1 MKKAI
6 WVLFLIAGSSA
17 FLPALMAQQPGQVQ
31 GTVEDPHRAP
41 VAQASVK
48 LIAQPTVTALKAVT
62 DEAGHFVFTEV
73 AAGEYLLQVKMQG
86 FEKAELQLKVGSSP
100 TPAQRVRLKVAT
112 VTEEI
117 TVSARSAD
125 PTAPDQ
131 NTTAVDLDHDL
142 LRSLPAK
149 NDNPLAVA
157 SLFVDPAANG
167 AEGTKIV
174 VDGVEG
180 DQLDV
185 PLSSIKSIT
194 VNKNPYSTE
203 FGRPGKGRIEVVT
216 RGGSIRRF
224 HRRFS
229 FTFRDASMDARN
241 AFANVRPPR
250 RRELFE
256 GSIDGPLVR
265 DKVTFFVGGEY
276 LKDNDSAFVSAETPS
291 GLLAE
296 SLGIPRRTPRL
307 FGRVDFRLT
316 PLQILSVRYNWSR
329 DSLPNQGVGAFDLPE
344 RAWNQTKET
353 HEVRISETA
362 IPSANFSNEVR
373 FDFRSRAKEIRSL
386 SDAPAILVL
395 GAFNSGGGQ
404 ISLRNAENA
413 VDFQDL
419 VSYIHGKHTFRFGAI
434 VKSRLIDFSDSSNFG
449 GTFTF
454 SDLASLASRQPFKLT
469 VNRGDPRV
477 SFNQHEFAYFFQDE
491 MRFWPRFGLLLG
503 LRHELQ
509 SNLDDHHNLAPRVAL
524 AYTTADGQTVLRAGA
539 GIFYQRQPVTVEHQS
554 LLLGG
559 SHLRQIV
566 ISNPSFPLVGDP
578 SALANLPPPSVV
590 RIDPNIRG
598 AYAIQASLGVERKL
612 GRQSYLSAEYTMLR
626 GLELYRMR
634 DVNAPL
640 PATGLRP
647 DPNFLNMDQF
657 ETSGSSHSHSLNLG
671 FRTSVRGKLQL
682 VSQYT
687 LSHAIDDT
695 SGLSSLPADNFDLR
709 SERGRADFDQ
719 RHRFNLAGVL
729 KLPHGFGCGLITSV
743 SSGIPYNITTGF
755 DNNHDTVSNDR
766 PSLGNP
772 NAPFTSFGIDGSFIG
787 QTPGVLYNGATA
799 LFGTTPPP
807 VVHAN
812 DVHWLIL
819 PGAGNIGRNIGNGPS
834 FVNVDLRF
842 SKKFMLRRSKSKT
855 EASRDVEFRL
865 DGFNIFNH
873 VNARNFVG
881 TLSSPLFG
889 LANSAFPARELQT
902 SVRFSF

>member
-1 MKKAI
+1 MKKAM
-6 WVLFLIAGSSA
+6 WVLFLIAWSTG
-17 FLPALMAQQPGQVQ
+17 FLPTLLAQQSGQVQ

-41 VAQASVK
+41 VAQAAVK
-48 LIAQPTVTALKAVT
+48 LILQPTGTALKAVT
-62 DEAGHFVFTEV
+62 DDAGHFLFTGVEP
-73 AAGEYLLQVKMQG
+73 GEYLLQVELEG
-86 FEKAELQLKVGSSP
+86 FEKAELQLRVGISP
-100 TPAQRVRLKVAT
+100 TPTQRVRLKVAN
-112 VTEEI
+112 VSEEI

-131 NTTAVDLDHDL
+131 NATAVEVDHDL
-142 LRSLPAK
+142 LKSLPAK

-167 AEGTKIV
+167 AEGTKIT

-180 DQLDV
+180 GHLEG
-185 PLSSIKSIT
+185 PRSSIKSIA

-203 FGRPGKGRIEVVT
+203 FGRPGEGRIEVVT
-216 RGGSIRRF
+216 RGGSLRHF

-229 FTFRDASMDARN
+229 FTFRDASLDARN
-241 AFANVRPPR
+241 AFALVRPPR

-256 GSIDGPLVR
+256 GQIDGPLGGGR
-265 DKVTFFVGGEY
+265 ATFFLGGEF
-276 LKDNDSAFVSAETPS
+276 LKDNDSAFVTAETPS
-291 GLLAE
+291 GPLVE

-307 FGRVDFRLT
+307 FGRIDFRLT
-316 PLQILSVRYNWSR
+316 LLQILSVRYNWSR

-353 HEVRISETA
+353 HEVRVSETA

-373 FDFRSRAKEIRSL
+373 FDFRSRAKEIRSV

-404 ISLRNAENA
+404 TSLQDAENA

-434 VKSRLIDFSDSSNFG
+434 VKSRLINLSDRSNFG
-449 GTFTF
+449 GTFTI
-454 SDLASLASRQPFKLT
+454 SDIANLASRQPFKLT

-524 AYTTADGQTVLRAGA
+524 AYTTADGQTVLRVGA

-590 RIDPNIRG
+590 RMDPNIRG
-598 AYAIQASLGVERKL
+598 AYAIKTSLGVERKL

-626 GLELYRMR
+626 GLKLYRMR

-640 PATGLRP
+640 PVTGLRP
-647 DPNFLNMDQF
+647 DPNFLNIDQF
-657 ETSGSSHSHSLNLG
+657 ETSGSSHSHSLNLS

-729 KLPHGFGCGLITSV
+729 KLPHGFAFGLITSV
-743 SSGIPYNITTGF
+743 HSGIPYNITTGF
-755 DNNHDTVSNDR
+755 DNNHDTVANDR

-787 QTPGVLYNGATA
+787 QIPGVLYNGATA

-842 SKKFMLRRSKSKT
+842 SKKFMLRQSKSKT
-855 EASRDVEFRL
+855 ETSRDVEFRL
-865 DGFNIFNH
+865 DGFNVFNH
-873 VNARNFVG
+873 VSARNFVG
-881 TLSSPLFG
+881 TLISPLFG
-889 LANSAFPARELQT
+889 LANSAFPSRELQT

>member
-6 WVLFLIAGSSA
+6 WVLFLIAWSSA

-48 LIAQPTVTALKAVT
+48 LIAQPTGTALKTVT

-185 PLSSIKSIT
+185 PLSSVKSIS

-241 AFANVRPPR
+241 AFAAVRGPR

-265 DKVTFFVGGEY
+265 DKVTFFLGGEY
-276 LKDNDSAFVSAETPS
+276 LKDNDTAFTNAITPS
-291 GLLAE
+291 GPLVE
-296 SLGIPRRTPRL
+296 NLGIPRRTPRL
-307 FGRVDFRLT
+307 FGRMDFRLT

-373 FDFRSRAKEIRSL
+373 FDFRSRAKEIRSV
-386 SDAPAILVL
+386 SDAAAILVL

-404 ISLRNAENA
+404 TSLHDAENA

-434 VKSRLIDFSDSSNFG
+434 VKSRLIDFSDRSNFG

-454 SDLASLASRQPFKLT
+454 SDLASLASKQPFKLT
-469 VNRGDPRV
+469 VNQGDPRV

-524 AYTTADGQTVLRAGA
+524 AYTTADGQTVLRVGA
-539 GIFYQRQPVTVEHQS
+539 GILYQRQPVTLEQQS

-578 SALANLPPPSVV
+578 FTLANLPPPSVV
-590 RIDPNIRG
+590 RMDPNIRA
-598 AYAIQASLGVERKL
+598 AYAIQTSLGVERKL

-634 DVNAPL
+634 DINAPL

-647 DPNFLNMDQF
+647 DPNFLNIDQF
-657 ETSGSSHSHSLNLG
+657 ETSGSSHSHSFNRG
-671 FRTSVRGKLQL
+671 FRPSLRGKLQL

-695 SGLSSLPADNFDLR
+695 SGLTSLPADNFDLR
-709 SERGRADFDQ
+709 GERGRADFDQ

-729 KLPHGFGCGLITSV
+729 KLPHGFAFGLITSV
-743 SSGIPYNITTGF
+743 HSGIPYNITTGF
-755 DNNHDTVSNDR
+755 DNNHDTVANDR

-787 QTPGVLYNGATA
+787 KIPGVLYDGATA

-819 PGAGNIGRNIGNGPS
+819 PGTGHIGRNIGNGPS

-842 SKKFMLRRSKSKT
+842 SKKFMLRKSKSKT
-855 EASRDVEFRL
+855 ETSRDVEFRL
-865 DGFNIFNH
+865 DGFNILNH